1 MLETFPTSSIIP
13 ALVVV
18 LSLSILGY
26 FAWKTL
32 ITSDLFQKGINLT
45 QAKDYQG
52 AEAAF
57 RKVISLNSTNDVV
70 RLFLGDVLNQQGQ
83 VEEATEL
90 FREVIHRSPK
100 NPDAYLRLA
109 NILMQQ
115 EREEEAKTN
124 LLQAKDLL
132 QKQRQPEKAKK
143 ITQLLEKM
151 SAKSSQSEVE

>member
-1 MLETFPTSSIIP
+1 MLETFPTSSII
-13 ALVVV
+13 AAVVVV

-32 ITSDLFQKGINLT
+32 ITSDLFQKGINLA

-57 RKVISLNSTNDVV
+57 RKVISINSTNDVV

-90 FREVIHRSPK
+90 FREVIRRSPK

-115 EREEEAKTN
+115 EQEEEAKNN

-132 QKQRQPEKAKK
+132 QKQRQPEKAQK
-143 ITQLLEKM
+143 ITKLLDKM
-151 SAKSSQSEVE
+151 SAKSSES

>member
-1 MLETFPTSSIIP
+1 MLENPTSSIIP
-13 ALVVV
+13 AFVVV

-32 ITSDLFQKGINLT
+32 ITSNLFQKGINLA

-57 RKVISLNSTNDVV
+57 RKVISINSTNDVV

-90 FREVIHRSPK
+90 FREVIRRSPK

-109 NILMQQ
+109 NLLMQQ
-115 EREEEAKTN
+115 EREKEAKAN

-132 QKQRQPEKAKK
+132 QKQRQPEKAQK
-143 ITQLLEKM
+143 ITQLIDKM
-151 SAKSSQSEVE
+151 SDKLSQP

>member
-1 MLETFPTSSIIP
+1 MLETFPTNSIIP

-18 LSLSILGY
+18 ISLSILGY

-52 AEAAF
+52 AEVAF

-143 ITQLLEKM
+143 ITQLLDKM

>member
-1 MLETFPTSSIIP
+1 MLETFPTSSII
-13 ALVVV
+13 AAVVVV

-32 ITSDLFQKGINLT
+32 ITSDLFQKGINLS

-83 VEEATEL
+83 IEEATEL
-90 FREVIHRSPK
+90 FREVIRRSPK

-109 NILMQQ
+109 NILIQQ
-115 EREEEAKTN
+115 EQEEEAKIN
-124 LLQAKDLL
+124 LRQAKDLL

-143 ITQLLEKM
+143 ITELLDKM
-151 SAKSSQSEVE
+151 SDQSSKSIS

>member
-1 MLETFPTSSIIP
+1 MLETFPTSSII
-13 ALVVV
+13 AAVVVV

-32 ITSDLFQKGINLT
+32 ITSDLFQKGINLS

-90 FREVIHRSPK
+90 FREVIRRSPK

-143 ITQLLEKM
+143 ITQLLDKM
-151 SAKSSQSEVE
+151 NNKLSQS

>member
-1 MLETFPTSSIIP
+1 MLETFPTSSII
-13 ALVVV
+13 AAIVVV

-32 ITSDLFQKGINLT
+32 ITSDLFQKGINLA

-57 RKVISLNSTNDVV
+57 RKVISINSTNDVV

-90 FREVIHRSPK
+90 FQEVIRRSPK

-115 EREEEAKTN
+115 KREEEAKTN
-124 LLQAKDLL
+124 LIQAKDLL
-132 QKQRQPEKAKK
+132 QKQRQAEKAQK
-143 ITQLLEKM
+143 ITKLLDKM
-151 SAKSSQSEVE
+151 SVKSSES

>member
-1 MLETFPTSSIIP
+1 MLETFPTSSII
-13 ALVVV
+13 AAVVVV
-18 LSLSILGY
+18 LSLSLLGY

-32 ITSDLFQKGINLT
+32 ITSDLFQKGINLA

-57 RKVISLNSTNDVV
+57 RKVISINSTNDVV

-90 FREVIHRSPK
+90 FREVIRRSPK

-115 EREEEAKTN
+115 EREEEAKNN

-143 ITQLLEKM
+143 ITQLLDKM
-151 SAKSSQSEVE
+151 SAKSSES

>member
-1 MLETFPTSSIIP
+1 MLETFFTSSIIP
-13 ALVVV
+13 AVVVV

-32 ITSDLFQKGINLT
+32 ITSDLFQKGINLS

-90 FREVIHRSPK
+90 FREVIRRSPK

-143 ITQLLEKM
+143 ITQLLDKM
-151 SAKSSQSEVE
+151 SEKLSPS

>member
-1 MLETFPTSSIIP
+1 MLETFPTSSIIA

-32 ITSDLFQKGINLT
+32 ITSDLFQKGINLA

-90 FREVIHRSPK
+90 FREVIRRSPK

-124 LLQAKDLL
+124 LQQAKDLL

-143 ITQLLEKM
+143 ITQLLDKM
-151 SAKSSQSEVE
+151 SAKSSESSV

>member
-13 ALVVV
+13 AVVVV

-32 ITSDLFQKGINLT
+32 ITSDLFQKGINLS

-83 VEEATEL
+83 IEEATEL
-90 FREVIHRSPK
+90 FREVIRRSPK

-115 EREEEAKTN
+115 EREEEAKIN
-124 LLQAKDLL
+124 LRQAKDLL

-143 ITQLLEKM
+143 ITELLDKM
-151 SAKSSQSEVE
+151 SEKSSKS

>member
-1 MLETFPTSSIIP
+1 MLETFPTSSII
-13 ALVVV
+13 AAIAVI

-32 ITSDLFQKGINLT
+32 ITSDLFQKGINLA

-90 FREVIHRSPK
+90 FREVIRRSPK

-132 QKQRQPEKAKK
+132 QKQRQPEKANK
-143 ITQLLEKM
+143 ITQVLDKM
-151 SAKSSQSEVE
+151 SIKSSQS

>member
-1 MLETFPTSSIIP
+1 MLENFPTSSIIP

-32 ITSDLFQKGINLT
+32 ITSNLFQKGINLA

-57 RKVISLNSTNDVV
+57 RKVISINSTNDVV

-90 FREVIHRSPK
+90 FREVIRRSPK

-109 NILMQQ
+109 NILIQQ
-115 EREEEAKTN
+115 EREEEARTN
-124 LLQAKDLL
+124 LIQAKDLL

-143 ITQLLEKM
+143 ITQLLDKM
-151 SAKSSQSEVE
+151 SDKLSQS

>member
-1 MLETFPTSSIIP
+1 MLETFSTSSII
-13 ALVVV
+13 AAVVVV

-32 ITSDLFQKGINLT
+32 ITSDLFQKGINLA

-57 RKVISLNSTNDVV
+57 RKVISINSTNDVV

-90 FREVIHRSPK
+90 FREVIRRSPK

-124 LLQAKDLL
+124 LQQAKDLL

-143 ITQLLEKM
+143 ITQLLDKM
-151 SAKSSQSEVE
+151 SAKSSES

>member
-1 MLETFPTSSIIP
+1 MLENPTSSIIP

-32 ITSDLFQKGINLT
+32 ITSNLFQKGINLA

-57 RKVISLNSTNDVV
+57 RKVISINSTNDVV

-90 FREVIHRSPK
+90 YQEVIRRSPK

-109 NILMQQ
+109 NLLMQQ
-115 EREEEAKTN
+115 EREEEARTN
-124 LLQAKDLL
+124 LIQAKDLL

-143 ITQLLEKM
+143 ITQLLDKM
-151 SAKSSQSEVE
+151 SDKLSQS

>member
-1 MLETFPTSSIIP
+1 MLETFPTSSII
-13 ALVVV
+13 AAVVVV

-32 ITSDLFQKGINLT
+32 ITSDLFQKGINLA

-90 FREVIHRSPK
+90 FREVIRRSPK

-124 LLQAKDLL
+124 LLQAKELL

-143 ITQLLEKM
+143 ITQLLDKM
-151 SAKSSQSEVE
+151 NNKSSYS

>member
-1 MLETFPTSSIIP
+1 MLETFPTSSII
-13 ALVVV
+13 AAVVVV

-32 ITSDLFQKGINLT
+32 ITSDLFQKGINLA

-57 RKVISLNSTNDVV
+57 RKVISINSTNDVV

-90 FREVIHRSPK
+90 FREVIRRSPK

-115 EREEEAKTN
+115 EREKEAKTN
-124 LLQAKDLL
+124 LVQAKDLL

-143 ITQLLEKM
+143 ITELLDKM
-151 SAKSSQSEVE
+151 SLKSSES

>member
-13 ALVVV
+13 AVVVV

-32 ITSDLFQKGINLT
+32 ITSDLFQKGINLA
-45 QAKDYQG
+45 QEKDYQG

-90 FREVIHRSPK
+90 FREVIRRSPK

-143 ITQLLEKM
+143 IAELLDKM
-151 SAKSSQSEVE
+151 SAKSSKS

>member
-1 MLETFPTSSIIP
+1 MLETFPTSSIL
-13 ALVVV
+13 AAVVVV

-32 ITSDLFQKGINLT
+32 ITSDLFQKGINLA

-57 RKVISLNSTNDVV
+57 RKVISINSTNDVV

-90 FREVIHRSPK
+90 FREVIRRSPK

-124 LLQAKDLL
+124 LQQAKDLL

-143 ITQLLEKM
+143 ITQLLDKM
-151 SAKSSQSEVE
+151 SAKSSES

>member
-1 MLETFPTSSIIP
+1 MLETFPTSSII
-13 ALVVV
+13 AAVVVV

-32 ITSDLFQKGINLT
+32 ITSDLFQKGINLA

-57 RKVISLNSTNDVV
+57 RKVISINSTNDVV

-90 FREVIHRSPK
+90 FQEVIRRSPK

-124 LLQAKDLL
+124 LQQAKDLL

-143 ITQLLEKM
+143 ITQLLDKM
-151 SAKSSQSEVE
+151 SAKSNES

>member
-32 ITSDLFQKGINLT
+32 ITSDLFQKGINLA

-90 FREVIHRSPK
+90 FREGIHRSPK

-143 ITQLLEKM
+143 ITQLLDKM

>member
-1 MLETFPTSSIIP
+1 MLETLPTSSLIA

-18 LSLSILGY
+18 ISLSILGY

-32 ITSDLFQKGINLT
+32 ITSDLFQKGINLA

-52 AEAAF
+52 AETAF

-90 FREVIHRSPK
+90 FREVIRRSPK

-115 EREEEAKTN
+115 EREEEAQTN
-124 LLQAKDLL
+124 LIK
-132 QKQRQPEKAKK
+132 
-143 ITQLLEKM
+143 
-151 SAKSSQSEVE
+151 

>member
-1 MLETFPTSSIIP
+1 MLETFPTSSII
-13 ALVVV
+13 AAVVVV

-32 ITSDLFQKGINLT
+32 ITSDLFQKGINLA

-57 RKVISLNSTNDVV
+57 RKVISINSTNDVV

-90 FREVIHRSPK
+90 FREVIRRSPK

-124 LLQAKDLL
+124 LQQAKDLL

-143 ITQLLEKM
+143 ITQLLDKM
-151 SAKSSQSEVE
+151 SAKSSES

>member
-1 MLETFPTSSIIP
+1 MLETFPTSTII
-13 ALVVV
+13 AAVVVV

-32 ITSDLFQKGINLT
+32 ITSDLFQKGINLA

-57 RKVISLNSTNDVV
+57 RKVISINSTNDVV

-90 FREVIHRSPK
+90 FREVIRRSPK

-143 ITQLLEKM
+143 ITQLLDKM
-151 SAKSSQSEVE
+151 SAKSSES

>member
-13 ALVVV
+13 AVVVV
-18 LSLSILGY
+18 LTLSILGY

-32 ITSDLFQKGINLT
+32 RTSDLFQKGINLA

-52 AEAAF
+52 AEVAF
-57 RKVISLNSTNDVV
+57 RQVISLNSTNDVV

-90 FREVIHRSPK
+90 FREVISRSPK

-115 EREEEAKTN
+115 KQEEEAKTN

-143 ITQLLEKM
+143 ITQLLDKM
-151 SAKSSQSEVE
+151 SAKSSES

>member
-1 MLETFPTSSIIP
+1 MLETFPTSSLIP
-13 ALVVV
+13 ALVVL

-32 ITSDLFQKGINLT
+32 ITSDLFQKGINL
-45 QAKDYQG
+45 AEVKDYQG

-70 RLFLGDVLNQQGQ
+70 RLFLGDVLNHQGQ

-90 FREVIHRSPK
+90 FREVIRRSPK

-132 QKQRQPEKAKK
+132 QKQRQPEKAQK
-143 ITQLLEKM
+143 ITQLLDKM
-151 SAKSSQSEVE
+151 SAKLSES

>member
-1 MLETFPTSSIIP
+1 MLETFPTSSIIA

-26 FAWKTL
+26 FVWKTL
-32 ITSDLFQKGINLT
+32 ITSDLFQKGINLA
-45 QAKDYQG
+45 QAQDYQG
-52 AEAAF
+52 AETAF

-90 FREVIHRSPK
+90 FREVISRTPK

-115 EREEEAKTN
+115 KREEEAKTN

-143 ITQLLEKM
+143 ITQLLDKM
-151 SAKSSQSEVE
+151 SAKSSES

>member
-1 MLETFPTSSIIP
+1 MLETFPTSSIIA

-32 ITSDLFQKGINLT
+32 ITSDLFQKGINLA

-90 FREVIHRSPK
+90 FREVIRRSPK

-109 NILMQQ
+109 NILMHQ
-115 EREEEAKTN
+115 EQEEEAKTN

-143 ITQLLEKM
+143 ITQLLDKIND
-151 SAKSSQSEVE
+151 KLSQS